1 MILPVNQRKISV
13 FISMISAVVVAAF
26 LFIVSPNSAAAALL
40 INRPL
45 YIGLNSGLVGYW
57 SFDGPDM
64 ANVTAY
70 DRSGNANNGTL
81 TNGPT
86 RAVGRIGQAL
96 EFDGADDRVDISS
109 PSFNG
114 AEPFTIS
121 VWIKPA
127 SLGEGSLGRIMSFN
141 NATTDDLRMG
151 VGPLVNFSPN
161 GGAGGDCDSNNI
173 TLNVWV
179 HVVFTLS
186 STGVCT
192 FYIDGVNQTFD
203 SSGQTIGA
211 STSFSI
217 GNLVGGVT
225 RTFDGP
231 IDEFR
236 FYNRILSPD
245 EIKRLYKI
253 GATLKVNKPNYVG
266 LDNGLV
272 GYWSFD
278 GPDMAGNTAYD
289 RSGQNNHVS
298 STGSNM
304 PTRSAGKIGQGLK
317 FDNANDYIEITSFAR
332 GGNFTWAGWIF
343 PITTGGGDKGRLFN
357 NGITGAIQVG
367 LYVSGSPTPYIE
379 LTTNTGVWRSPSGS
393 IELNKWQHVAV
404 VFDSTSTN
412 NDPVFYINGS
422 LVSTSEF
429 TTPTNTPSDNVLLTI
444 GNNPNTELTR
454 TFDGTLDEM
463 RAYNR
468 ALSAD
473 EIKRLYKIGATLK
486 VNKPNYVGLNSG
498 LVGYWSFDGPDMYNN
513 TALDRSGQGNN
524 GTLTNGPTRKVG
536 RIGQGLE
543 FDGSNDYVDIANESN
558 FDFERTQPFS
568 YSLWTKPKAGD
579 TSISLAFGKILNSG
593 NFTGWALLTNYDY
606 SSNTEVAGRLAVAL
620 INISGT
626 TNAIGIEADSK
637 INDGG
642 WHHYTVTYDGSSFAS
657 GIKIYEDGISLAL
670 NVASD
675 SLTGS
680 ILNNVNVEIGDRDS
694 GASSL
699 NYPGLIDEV
708 RIYNRALS
716 GDEIKRLYNLGR

>member
-1 MILPVNQRKISV
+1 MKNFKLLILIFHFSLLIFNFGAR
-13 FISMISAVVVAAF
+13 SAD
-26 LFIVSPNSAAAALL
+26 AALL

-45 YIGLNSGLVGYW
+45 YLGLTSGLVGYW

-64 ANVTAY
+64 AGNTAY
-70 DRSGNANNGTL
+70 DRSGNANDGTL
-81 TNGPT
+81 INNPT

-96 EFDGADDRVDISS
+96 KFDGADDRVDISS

-253 GATLKVNKPNYVG
+253 GATMKVNKPNYVG
-266 LDNGLV
+266 LDSGLV

-278 GPDMAGNTAYD
+278 GPDMAGDTAYD
-289 RSGQNNHVS
+289 RSGS
-298 STGSNM
+298 S
-304 PTRSAGKIGQGLK
+304 PA
-317 FDNANDYIEITSFAR
+317 
-332 GGNFTWAGWIF
+332 
-343 PITTGGGDKGRLFN
+343 
-357 NGITGAIQVG
+357 
-367 LYVSGSPTPYIE
+367 
-379 LTTNTGVWRSPSGS
+379 
-393 IELNKWQHVAV
+393 
-404 VFDSTSTN
+404 
-412 NDPVFYINGS
+412 
-422 LVSTSEF
+422 
-429 TTPTNTPSDNVLLTI
+429 
-444 GNNPNTELTR
+444 
-454 TFDGTLDEM
+454 
-463 RAYNR
+463 
-468 ALSAD
+468 
-473 EIKRLYKIGATLK
+473 
-486 VNKPNYVGLNSG
+486 
-498 LVGYWSFDGPDMYNN
+498 
-513 TALDRSGQGNN
+513 NN
-524 GTLTNGPTRKVG
+524 GTLTNGPVRALGK
-536 RIGQGLE
+536 IGQALE
-543 FDGSNDYVDIANESN
+543 FDGSDDYVDIANESN

-579 TSISLAFGKILNSG
+579 TSISLALGKILDSG

-620 INISGT
+620 VNISGT

-670 NVASD
+670 TVASD

-680 ILNNVNVEIGDRDS
+680 ILNNVNIEIGDRDS

-699 NYPGLIDEV
+699 NYPGLIDDV
-708 RIYNRALS
+708 RVYNRVLTS
-716 GDEIKRLYNLGR
+716 DEIKRLYNLGR